1 MVYFPHEARAWLAEP
16 SCSFV
21 FMCNNGMSDS
31 LPVPALHADVV
42 RLKAFGPNPA
52 TVYLARL
59 APGSR
64 RTMRGALA
72 SIAAI
77 CVPDSTEAPDPEA
90 FPWHLVR
97 AEHAKAIRA
106 ALAQTYKYSTAN
118 KALSALRGVLRE
130 AWELGQ
136 METEHYHRTAA
147 IRAVKG
153 SRASQATGRALKRP
167 ELRALIEACLVPIS
181 PRRGAP
187 AVVTDKGRRDAALV
201 ALGYGCGL
209 RRDELASLLV
219 GDLDFVQRR
228 VVVRGKGNKERV
240 VPIPPGAFH
249 ALRDYLAIRVERLVG
264 DDGEAP
270 LLSPIYKGTA
280 LFIRAR
286 RGGHLD
292 RTAEALTGQAVYHV
306 LQTRAREAG
315 VEAFSP
321 HDLRRSY
328 VGDLLD
334 EGADLSVAQ
343 QLAGHASPTTT
354 AGYDRRGERAKEQA
368 ASRLD
373 VPYDR

>member
-1 MVYFPHEARAWLAEP
+1 MNESA
-16 SCSFV
+16 
-21 FMCNNGMSDS
+21 
-31 LPVPALHADVV
+31 LPVPALSAVEV
-42 RLKAFGPNPA
+42 ASPRPSPNPA

-72 SIAAI
+72 TVAAI
-77 CVPDSTEAPDPEA
+77 CVPDADPAPDPEA
-90 FPWHLVR
+90 FPWWSFR
-97 AEHAKAIRA
+97 AEHAKAVRG
-106 ALAQTYKYSTAN
+106 ALAERFKYTTAN
-118 KALSALRGVLRE
+118 KTLSALRGVLRE
-130 AWELGQ
+130 AWELGL
-136 METEHYHRTAA
+136 METEHYHRAA
-147 IRAVKG
+147 AVRAVKG
-153 SRASQATGRALKRP
+153 SSAAAATGRSLARG
-167 ELRALIEACLVPIS
+167 ELRALIEASLTPVS
-181 PRRGAP
+181 PRKGDAP
-187 AVVTDKGRRDAALV
+187 VVTEKGQRDAALV

-209 RRDELASLLV
+209 RRDELATLMV
-219 GDLDFVQRR
+219 GDLDLVQRR

-249 ALRDYLAIRVERLVG
+249 ALRDYLAVRLGASG
-264 DDGEAP
+264 DGPGDELVDARGDAS
-270 LLSPIYKGTA
+270 LLSPLYKETP
-280 LFIRAR
+280 LFVRAR
-286 RGGHLD
+286 RGGRLD
-292 RTAEALTGQAVYHV
+292 RSADSLTGQAVYHV
-306 LQTRAREAG
+306 LKTRAQEAG

-373 VPYDR
+373 VPYDG

>member
-1 MVYFPHEARAWLAEP
+1 MNE
-16 SCSFV
+16 
-21 FMCNNGMSDS
+21 SD
-31 LPVPALHADVV
+31 LPVPSLAAIDVV
-42 RLKAFGPNPA
+42 RQRPGPNPA

-72 SIAAI
+72 TVAAI
-77 CVPDSTEAPDPEA
+77 CVPDADPPPDPEA
-90 FPWHLVR
+90 FPWEAFQ
-97 AEHAKAIRA
+97 AEHAKAVRA
-106 ALAQTYKYSTAN
+106 VLAERFKYTTAN
-118 KALSALRGVLRE
+118 KTLSALRGVLRE
-130 AWELGQ
+130 AWELGL
-136 METEHYHRTAA
+136 METEHYHRAA
-147 IRAVKG
+147 AVRAVKG
-153 SRASQATGRALKRP
+153 SSAVAATGRSLARG
-167 ELRALIEACLVPIS
+167 ELRALIEACLTPRS
-181 PRRGAP
+181 PRKGDAP
-187 AVVTDKGRRDAALV
+187 IVTEKGQRDAALV

-209 RRDELASLLV
+209 RRDELATLMI
-219 GDLDFVQRR
+219 GDLDLVQRR

-249 ALRDYLAIRVERLVG
+249 ALRDYLAIRVEGLV
-264 DDGEAP
+264 DARGEASLLASLYKEMP
-270 LLSPIYKGTA
+270 L
-280 LFIRAR
+280 FVRAR
-286 RGGHLD
+286 RGGRLD
-292 RTAEALTGQAVYHV
+292 RDADTLTGQAVYHV
-306 LQTRAREAG
+306 LKTRAKEAG

-373 VPYDR
+373 VPYDV

>member
-1 MVYFPHEARAWLAEP
+1 
-16 SCSFV
+16 
-21 FMCNNGMSDS
+21 MSD
-31 LPVPALHADVV
+31 LVPSSSAPLVSSGPP
-42 RLKAFGPNPA
+42 RSGPNPA

-64 RTMRGALA
+64 RAMRGALA
-72 SIAAI
+72 AVARI
-77 CVPDSTEAPDPEA
+77 CLPDADEPPDPEA
-90 FPWHLVR
+90 FPWGLVR
-97 AEHAKAIRA
+97 AEHTKAIRA
-106 ALAQTYKYSTAN
+106 ALAETYKYTTAN

-136 METEHYHRTAA
+136 MDTEAYHRAAA

-153 SRASQATGRALKRP
+153 SSASQATGRALKRP
-167 ELRALIEACLVPIS
+167 ELRALIEACMEPVT
-181 PRRGAP
+181 PRRGEP

-209 RRDELASLLV
+209 RRDELASLAV
-219 GDLDFVQRR
+219 GDLDLVQRR

-240 VPIPPGAFH
+240 VPVPPGAFH
-249 ALRDYLAIRVERLVG
+249 ALRDYLAVRVGTQVIG
-264 DDGEAP
+264 GTDAAP
-270 LLSPIYKGTA
+270 LLSPADGDTA
-280 LFIRAR
+280 LFVRAR
-286 RGGHLD
+286 RGGSLD
-292 RTAEALTGQAVYHV
+292 RSAEALTGQAVYHV
-306 LQTRAREAG
+306 LETRARQAG
-315 VEAFSP
+315 VAAFSP

-368 ASRLD
+368 AARLD